1 MMATFEDQL
10 AQFQN
15 QLKELVPS
23 RKKQEEANLA
33 GAEVYKERLSKVTR
47 EKHYSNK
54 KDEKYGHMADHVEV
68 SNKNIDGIED
78 GSATVGWPNRYH
90 AMNAMRLNDGTVF
103 IKADHFIDVTREESR
118 KAILEAQSKTL
129 GFKK

>member
-1 MMATFEDQL
+1 
-10 AQFQN
+10 
-15 QLKELVPS
+15 
-23 RKKQEEANLA
+23 
-33 GAEVYKERLSKVTR
+33 
-47 EKHYSNK
+47 
-54 KDEKYGHMADHVEV
+54 MADHVEV

-103 IKADHFIDVTREESR
+103 IKADHFVDVTREESR
-118 KAILEAQSKTL
+118 KAILEAQSKIL